1 MGKRRHRER
10 RRTPGIDFVQRG
22 NAGSRW
28 RRADLRAPRVLAE
41 RGEPKRCAIDGGRR
55 KRRRDPLLRRMQA
68 PVGLHTTA
76 SVDRRP
82 TQEGGGV
89 LESATRVSSQLPRG
103 ERLSLRKDDKS
114 PLPPVPAGGGCIAPP
129 VAVDPDCMCRSGG
142 ERRWMCRRRCR
153 RNRRK
158 IDRFVRDHRRSRQH
172 PAGAE
177 EQEGGRPEESS
188 SPRRIG
194 FTMAPASGTAP
205 VRRPPGGRGLPCR
218 VHPRS
223 GRAPSG
229 ERAPGGG
236 GFTDRSRRLVRSPGD
251 RSVAKVS
258 RTLSANRLRTV
269 PFSSLVLSRDLER
282 IERFYRARGFLDAQ
296 VRAARVEERDET
308 HVVVT
313 IEIHEGLPTTI
324 ATSVV
329 EEGGALLATADRAPA
344 APEDR
349 LAKRLA
355 RTVRRSA
362 AVGARFDEDDGA
374 ATEEALRRN
383 LEDAG
388 RGGPLRSPAGTEGDS
403 RRILLEIGDTHADH
417 LRVARAALGLEVGA
431 LYTRSSLDEARR
443 ALLDL
448 GPFATGDVEPV
459 RAATVPTEAEVRVA
473 IRVTAR
479 LSKLRAV
486 RFGGG
491 LELDVIRT
499 DLHGLMRWENKDFFG
514 AYRTFSI
521 DTRPGVVLYPTR
533 IPDFQK
539 PERLLVEAK
548 VRASLASPAFFE
560 GRTVGTA
567 RVEYNVFPVLLS
579 STANAAT
586 VLGYQELRANVGVER
601 PFGRFFLAPGYGI
614 QANFPFAYV
623 GERDPDL
630 SPVLLL
636 YPTIVAQY
644 DLRDSKVS
652 PHRGAFFSLDI
663 QAAGLPAGSA
673 LDLRIAPEARGYIPL
688 GRRTTLA
695 LRGAFG
701 FLAPSNY
708 GDTLRENASG
718 SGPPD
723 GVSRARWV
731 RDVQLTYLRAF
742 FGGGPNSNR
751 GYPLRG
757 IGPTVSS
764 RSTAR
769 NNRRRRSRRRAAPR
783 PPTTRRSARNRS
795 AVCRF
800 GKRRRRFDLSS
811 SGRSGARPSAML
823 ATSVPAHFL
832 RALTDS
838 ISRAASACATEHRWV
853 RSALMSVRAFPGPS
867 SLAVRVRAMTASP
880 GPSSSCRSRSPSA
893 LGKRFERN
901 IA

>member
-1 MGKRRHRER
+1 M
-10 RRTPGIDFVQRG
+10 RTRP
-22 NAGSRW
+22 
-28 RRADLRAPRVLAE
+28 APLA
-41 RGEPKRCAIDGGRR
+41 
-55 KRRRDPLLRRMQA
+55 
-68 PVGLHTTA
+68 
-76 SVDRRP
+76 RRP
-82 TQEGGGV
+82 SVVLPAVAVLLAGCTHVPEGRQAVRALRVEGV
-89 LESATRVSSQLPRG
+89 SQIDRDDLF
-103 ERLSLRKDDKS
+103 ERL
-114 PLPPVPAGGGCIAPP
+114 A
-129 VAVDPDCMCRSGG
+129 
-142 ERRWMCRRRCR
+142 
-153 RNRRK
+153 
-158 IDRFVRDHRRSRQH
+158 
-172 PAGAE
+172 
-177 EQEGGRPEESS
+177 
-188 SPRRIG
+188 
-194 FTMAPASGTAP
+194 TAP
-205 VRRPPGGRGLPCR
+205 SPKFLGLFQQ
-218 VHPRS
+218 VVYE
-223 GRAPSG
+223 PS
-229 ERAPGGG
+229 
-236 GFTDRSRRLVRSPGD
+236 L
-251 RSVAKVS
+251 
-258 RTLSANRLRTV
+258 
-269 PFSSLVLSRDLER
+269 FSSLVLARDLER

-296 VRAARVEERDET
+296 VRAARVEERDAT

-313 IEIHEGLPTTI
+313 IEIYEGLPTTI

-329 EEGGALLATADRAPA
+329 EEGGALLATADRGNPAPTD
-344 APEDR
+344 P
-349 LAKRLA
+349 LALRLA
-355 RTVRRSA
+355 RTVRRRA
-362 AVGARFDEDDGA
+362 AIGARFDEDDVA
-374 ATEEALRRN
+374 AAEEALRRN

-388 RGGPLRSPAGTEGDS
+388 FPYATVARRTVLRPAGAAAKVAEVHFEVTRGPKATLGEIILEIWDS
-403 RRILLEIGDTHADH
+403 RPDH
-417 LRVARAALGLEVGA
+417 LRVAHAALGLEVGA
-431 LYTRSSLDEARR
+431 LYTRASLDEARR

-448 GPFATGDVEPV
+448 GPFATVDVEPV

-479 LSKLRAV
+479 PSKLRAL

-499 DLHGLMRWENKDFFG
+499 DLHGLIRWENKDFFG

-521 DTRPGVVLYPTR
+521 DARPGVVLYPTR
-533 IPDFQK
+533 LPDFQK

-567 RVEYNVFPVLLS
+567 RAEYNVFPVLLS

-601 PFGRFFLAPGYGI
+601 PFGRLFLAPGYGI

-630 SPVLLL
+630 SPILLL
-636 YPTIVAQY
+636 YPMIVAQY

-673 LDLRIAPEARGYIPL
+673 IDLRIVPEARGYDPL

-757 IGPTVSS
+757 IGPHGLIPFYSPEQSTTALEASCSS
-764 RSTAR
+764 AATYDASKCAQPLGGLSLWEASAEVRFVVVGPLGGATFCDVGDVGP
-769 NNRRRRSRRRAAPR
+769 RAFSP
-783 PPTTRRSARNRS
+783 
-795 AVCRF
+795 
-800 GKRRRRFDLSS
+800 RFDRLHLSC
-811 SGRSGARPSAML
+811 GFGIRYGTPVGPIRLDIGARIPGAQL
-823 ATSVPAHFL
+823 L
-832 RALTDS
+832 GG
-838 ISRAASACATEHRWV
+838 ASAGDDGV
-853 RSALMSVRAFPGPS
+853 PGTLFKLPI
-867 SLAVRVRAMTASP
+867 AI
-880 GPSSSCRSRSPSA
+880 A
-893 LGKRFERN
+893 LGIGEAF
-901 IA
+901 